1 MFDKVA
7 KLLSDN
13 RGIEIDKITPTSTFA
28 DLGLDSLDVV
38 DLLMVFE
45 DEFKVTIELN
55 DNIKTVG
62 DVANLIQSLKK

>member
-7 KLLSDN
+7 QLLNQS
-13 RGIEIDKITPTSTFA
+13 REIPLDKITPTSTFA

-38 DLLMVFE
+38 DLLMLFE
-45 DEFKVTIELN
+45 DEFKVSIELN

-62 DVANLIQSLKK
+62 DLANLIQSLKK